1 MSGKM
6 LLEECCGFIHL
17 SLFHPGNMAYHIII
31 CCFKRYGM
39 PTYKF
44 HLYKWKRH
52 KVYKTKYIQSEGEQT
67 RRKRDV
73 PIARSGHRMV
83 FHDGRLYAFGGYNP
97 ILPEREQLFREM
109 WEYNIATRRW
119 KQIEMQGSVPQNL
132 ASHTA
137 CIVDDNESGTSRSA
151 KMLVYGGTG
160 TPFGINM
167 SRGAFLC
174 DLHGDFRW
182 SRLKIR
188 AVQNVNVT
196 DGSLAEIS
204 FSDDEEEH
212 LDSNDNHAHLPR
224 PLYGQAIAM
233 VNDADNGPQLYTI
246 GGTSGFDYFINVDR
260 LVFRHRRWE
269 PCYRS
274 HHDFTRLSGNEPDP
288 RYRHE
293 LAVRKELIYLLGGG
307 TSFIVHDFVE
317 IWAFDTKMKN
327 EPRHVLRNEY
337 QRDSNRNPL
346 ELKLSTSGN
355 REKQLMSQMGRGGWI
370 KKRSVPDRNVP
381 IIDGVEDQYPPAR
394 RCHGA
399 VQKGKCK
406 YQL

>member
-1 MSGKM
+1 
-6 LLEECCGFIHL
+6 
-17 SLFHPGNMAYHIII
+17 
-31 CCFKRYGM
+31 M

-44 HLYKWKRH
+44 QIYKWKRH
-52 KVYKTKYIQSEGEQT
+52 KVYKTKYIQSEGEHA

-137 CIVDDNESGTSRSA
+137 CIVDDNESGTSRTA

-196 DGSLAEIS
+196 DGSLEEIS

-212 LDSNDNHAHLPR
+212 LDSNDSHPHLPR

-233 VNDADNGPQLYTI
+233 VNDAENGPQLYTI

-274 HHDFTRLSGNEPDP
+274 HHDFTRLSGNEPEP

-293 LAVRKELIYLLGGG
+293 LAVRKDLIYLLGGG

-317 IWAFDTKMKN
+317 IWAFDTKMNNQPK
-327 EPRHVLRNEY
+327 HQIRNEY
-337 QRDSNRNPL
+337 QRDVSRNPL
-346 ELKLSTSGN
+346 ELKLSTSSN
-355 REKQLMSQMGRGGWI
+355 REKRPESQMGRGGWI
-370 KKRSVPDRNVP
+370 KKRSIPDRNVP
-381 IIDGVEDQYPPAR
+381 IVDGVEDQYPPAR

-406 YQL
+406 YQSLKYMAF

>member
-1 MSGKM
+1 
-6 LLEECCGFIHL
+6 
-17 SLFHPGNMAYHIII
+17 
-31 CCFKRYGM
+31 M

-44 HLYKWKRH
+44 QLYKWKRH
-52 KVYKTKYIQSEGEQT
+52 KVVTTKCKEDVTNAYSDGD
-67 RRKRDV
+67 RSRNYRDI

-97 ILPEREQLFREM
+97 ILPEREQLFREL

-137 CIVDDNESGTSRSA
+137 CVVDDNASGTSRSA

-167 SRGAFLC
+167 SRGVFLC

-188 AVQNVNVT
+188 AVQDVNVT

-204 FSDDEEEH
+204 FSDNEEEH
-212 LDSNDNHAHLPR
+212 LDSDDHHVHLPR

-233 VNDADNGPQLYTI
+233 VNDPEDGPQLYTI
-246 GGTSGFDYFINVDR
+246 GGTSGFDYFIDVDR

-274 HHDFTRLSGNEPDP
+274 IHDYTRLSGNEPDA

-293 LAVRKELIYLLGGG
+293 LAVRKGLIYLLGGG
-307 TSFIVHDFVE
+307 TSFIVHDFVD

-327 EPRHVLRNEY
+327 KELRQIY
-337 QRDSNRNPL
+337 QENLRDTNTNFL
-346 ELKLSTSGN
+346 ERKLSESRS
-355 REKQLMSQMGRGGWI
+355 RERPPVSQMGRGAWI
-370 KKRSVPDRNVP
+370 KKKSIPDKDVT

-394 RCHGA
+394 RCHGT

-406 YQL
+406 LDNICQIHTLMLMSLRYFHNIF